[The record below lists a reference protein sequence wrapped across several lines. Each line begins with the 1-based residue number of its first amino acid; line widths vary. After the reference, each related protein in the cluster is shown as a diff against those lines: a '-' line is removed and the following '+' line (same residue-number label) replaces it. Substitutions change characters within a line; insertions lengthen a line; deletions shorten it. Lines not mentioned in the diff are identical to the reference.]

1 VVVVNHHLFFAD
13 VMLRDSGV
21 AELLPACN
29 TVIFDE
35 AHQLPETASL
45 FFGESV
51 STAQL
56 LELARDARMEGV
68 AAAKDFLDLPD
79 GARALEKAARDLR
92 LAIPGENARFSAAQL
107 PPAFYEALEQAADE
121 LGRFGKLLE
130 SQAERS
136 EGLEHCWRRAQELSL
151 TLQRWRQTE
160 EPGLVRW
167 AEVFSQALS
176 LNATPLVIADI
187 FRKQMEGHPRA
198 WIFTSATLA
207 VERDFSHYCAELG
220 LTRESRRH
228 RLLGQPLRLS
238 EPGAALCAA
247 GPCPT
252 RTAGYN
258 EAVVEAAWP
267 LIHASRGRAFVL
279 CTSLRAMRRIHELL
293 KQRFE
298 AAGFDHPLLLQGEGS
313 KSELLARF
321 RRLGNAVLVASQ
333 SFWEGVDVR
342 GEALVSW

>member
-1 VVVVNHHLFFAD
+1 
-13 VMLRDSGV
+13 V

-56 LELARDARMEGV
+56 VELARDARLEGV

-136 EGLEHCWRRAQELSL
+136 EGLEHCWRRAQELRSPCSAGGRRRKPDWCAGPRCSARRCRS
-151 TLQRWRQTE
+151 TPRRWSSPTFSGSRWRAIHA
-160 EPGLVRW
+160 PGSSPRPRW
-167 AEVFSQALS
+167 RWSS
-176 LNATPLVIADI
+176 
-187 FRKQMEGHPRA
+187 
-198 WIFTSATLA
+198 
-207 VERDFSHYCAELG
+207 DFSHYCAELG
-220 LTRESRRH
+220 LDNGENPADTGCWGSPFDYPNQA
-228 RLLGQPLRLS
+228 LLYAPQAMPDPNS
-238 EPGAALCAA
+238 F
-247 GPCPT
+247 
-252 RTAGYN
+252 GYN

-267 LIHASRGRAFVL
+267 LIRASRGRAFVL
-279 CTSLRAMRRIHELL
+279 CTSLRAMRRIH
-293 KQRFE
+293 
-298 AAGFDHPLLLQGEGS
+298 DC
-313 KSELLARF
+313 
-321 RRLGNAVLVASQ
+321 
-333 SFWEGVDVR
+333 
-342 GEALVSW
+342 